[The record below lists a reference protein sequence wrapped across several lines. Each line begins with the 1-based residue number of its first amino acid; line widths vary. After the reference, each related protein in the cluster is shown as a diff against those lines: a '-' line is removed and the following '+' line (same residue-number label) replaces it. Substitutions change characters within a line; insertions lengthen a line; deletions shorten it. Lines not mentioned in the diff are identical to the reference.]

1 MGRNI
6 WQSEHPVE
14 MIKAVRSIVHGN
26 ANVDSAYDL
35 YKKLV
40 SEGPKKKNK
49 SKKSTQSESKKP
61 TQSKSNK
68 AKTPETKPNPTKK

>member
-1 MGRNI
+1 
-6 WQSEHPVE
+6 

-26 ANVDSAYDL
+26 ANVDSAYDF

-49 SKKSTQSESKKP
+49 SKESTENKSKKP
-61 TQSKSNK
+61 TENKSNK